1 MQELNIREL
10 VGDVGVGLVGI
21 YLLKNYM
28 PEDDSV
34 TAEIVGAAAGA
45 MLFNALFMANQ
56 APIIM
61 LIHGVIGGLVSY
73 FVFPWFVDT
82 FLPIKPVQK

>member
-1 MQELNIREL
+1 MQEVNIREL
-10 VGDVGVGLVGI
+10 IGDVGVGLVGI

-28 PEDDSV
+28 PENDST
-34 TAEIVGAAAGA
+34 TAEILGAAAGA

-56 APIIM
+56 APIVM

-73 FVFPWFVDT
+73 FIFPWLTDT
-82 FLPIKPVQK
+82 FLPVQTVKK